1 MNRLGWLTA
10 LLRADVATFV
20 AINSRLGAGVVGN
33 AFALVTHLGDWGAVW
48 LLLCALILWRGH
60 GSDESHRTV
69 VLTITGM
76 LFAELVTWLAKDA
89 VGRPRPYE
97 VLPHVRLLV
106 VPPGGYSFPSAHAMR
121 SFVAAGVLSRYLSNR
136 RWSPYAL
143 AALIAFSRI
152 VVGVHFP
159 GDVLA
164 GALIG
169 LLIAWLFSRL
179 GVVWRRSVTDGRGG
193 DP

>member
-1 MNRLGWLTA
+1 MNRIGWLTA
-10 LLRADVATFV
+10 LLRADVAPFV
-20 AINSRLGAGVVGN
+20 AINSRLGVGLAGN
-33 AFALVTHLGDWGAVW
+33 AFALITHLGDWSAVW

-60 GSDESHRTV
+60 GGDESRRTV

-76 LFAELVTWLAKDA
+76 LVAELMTWLAKDA

-106 VPPGGYSFPSAHAMR
+106 APPGGYSFPSAHAMR
-121 SFVAAGVLSRYLSNR
+121 SFVAAGVLSRNLGNR
-136 RWSPYAL
+136 RWSLYVL

-159 GDVLA
+159 SDVLA
-164 GALIG
+164 GGLMG
-169 LLIAWLFSRL
+169 LLIGWLFSRL
-179 GVVWRRSVTDGRGG
+179 GVVWRRSVTEDR